1 MGEQSERVG
10 VPLEMHQIGPAFG
23 GKLLLQRS
31 ARTFGK
37 EGGDGRL
44 ARMTEG
50 GITQIVGKASRRHN
64 LAYRIE
70 RGTGGGISVPR
81 TQSRCHLIGHR
92 PPHTGHLH
100 AVGEPVV
107 HKHTAREREHLGL
120 VLEPAE
126 G

>member
-1 MGEQSERVG
+1 
-10 VPLEMHQIGPAFG
+10 
-23 GKLLLQRS
+23 
-31 ARTFGK
+31 
-37 EGGDGRL
+37 
-44 ARMTEG
+44 MTEG
-50 GITQIVGKASRRHN
+50 WIAQIVGQTGRRHN